1 MSSALKP
8 PLMAENPLQAFR
20 LLVVSK
26 EPAVL
31 RSLAT
36 LAENSRW
43 QVEIAS
49 SGWDAME
56 RLESGAAPELLL
68 LDLPRSDGDSF
79 HMLRWLRRLSP
90 ELPVVAICDAGDT
103 LVRQEA
109 VRLGTERIL
118 SRPLDERQIQILM
131 RSYGGGHESES
142 AGLRN
147 EQVELGQDAFFV
159 SASLSMQKLRA
170 QAELLA
176 QSDVPV
182 LIVGEPGS
190 GKTAVGRL
198 IHKLSRRSGSRFQR
212 INCAGLSDHPLEDRE
227 LGSGYGSASTS
238 PGTRI
243 DRGTVFFAEI
253 AAMPPHLQVKL
264 LEAIDVLEAEK
275 NADSETSQ
283 SGYSRRT
290 KVRILSATSEN
301 LESALAEG
309 RLSANLYRR
318 LSAFTLQVPP
328 LRQRREEIPILLHY
342 AMRKIANHYGLAERE
357 FSAATLTAC
366 QEYGWPGNVTELEDF
381 VKRYLACGETELPGI
396 LRSDS
401 AMRAGQAAGN
411 ASNLPDESFDRNF
424 DRNLD
429 RSLVFSGAL
438 ESSVTEERE
447 NGDSLSTVAP
457 GGKAPQSLKSLIQDI
472 KSEAER
478 KAIGAALLR
487 TGWNR
492 KAAARLLRVSYR
504 TLLYKI
510 EQYQMKAE
518 PFFSSAPIEGLAD
531 ETGGKRNGK
540 AS

>member
-56 RLESGAAPELLL
+56 RLESGTAPELLL
-68 LDLPRSDGDSF
+68 LDLPRGDGDSF

-212 INCAGLSDHPLEDRE
+212 INCAGLSDHPLED
-227 LGSGYGSASTS
+227 
-238 PGTRI
+238 
-243 DRGTVFFAEI
+243 
-253 AAMPPHLQVKL
+253 
-264 LEAIDVLEAEK
+264 
-275 NADSETSQ
+275 
-283 SGYSRRT
+283 
-290 KVRILSATSEN
+290 
-301 LESALAEG
+301 
-309 RLSANLYRR
+309 
-318 LSAFTLQVPP
+318 
-328 LRQRREEIPILLHY
+328 
-342 AMRKIANHYGLAERE
+342 
-357 FSAATLTAC
+357 
-366 QEYGWPGNVTELEDF
+366 
-381 VKRYLACGETELPGI
+381 
-396 LRSDS
+396 
-401 AMRAGQAAGN
+401 
-411 ASNLPDESFDRNF
+411 
-424 DRNLD
+424 
-429 RSLVFSGAL
+429 
-438 ESSVTEERE
+438 
-447 NGDSLSTVAP
+447 
-457 GGKAPQSLKSLIQDI
+457 
-472 KSEAER
+472 
-478 KAIGAALLR
+478 
-487 TGWNR
+487 
-492 KAAARLLRVSYR
+492 
-504 TLLYKI
+504 
-510 EQYQMKAE
+510 
-518 PFFSSAPIEGLAD
+518 
-531 ETGGKRNGK
+531 
-540 AS
+540 